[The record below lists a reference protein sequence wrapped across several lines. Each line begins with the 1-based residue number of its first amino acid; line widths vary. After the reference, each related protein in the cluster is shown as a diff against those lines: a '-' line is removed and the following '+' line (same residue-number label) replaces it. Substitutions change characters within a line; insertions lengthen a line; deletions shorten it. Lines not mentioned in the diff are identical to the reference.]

1 MDAGLSRQASQLT
14 STQIGA
20 VGEAVVA
27 GGLILASAGQLAP
40 FKPFADDDGTD
51 LLLFDKLTKRAVPLQ
66 IKCRMKV
73 DDTAAQTV
81 QFDVRL
87 KTLAQEGRGF
97 ILAVLL
103 EGMAV
108 RTAWFIPAQE
118 LMGIARATPTKLIIV
133 ASAKPDSQDRFR
145 PFRHESLASVAQAL
159 LVPTGLA
166 Q

>member
-1 MDAGLSRQASQLT
+1 MDAGLSRQASKLT

-51 LLLFDKLTKRAVPLQ
+51 LLLFDKLTNQAVPVQ
-66 IKCRMKV
+66 IKSRMKV
-73 DDTAAQTV
+73 DDIAAQTV

-87 KTLAQEGRGF
+87 KTFAQERSGF

-103 EGMAV
+103 DGMAV
-108 RTAWFIPAQE
+108 QTAWFIPALE
-118 LMGIARATPTKLIIV
+118 LVQIAKATPEKLVIV
-133 ASAKPDSQDRFR
+133 ASAKPDSKDRFR
-145 PFRHESLASVAQAL
+145 RFRHESLASVAQAI
-159 LVPTGLA
+159 LA
-166 Q
+166 FTAPAQ